1 MFIRLKATSLA
12 ALGTLCFAAGMG
24 GASLAD
30 DNVPTVSA
38 TKPIDPPSSA
48 STQPTGPAAFAALK
62 EVVQPLPGQTLPV
75 EGEGEDAQAVRGPRA
90 VSLAA
95 LVDSMNVEAP
105 LDDETRCLATAIFYE
120 ARSESLEGQLAVAR
134 VVINR
139 SKSSRFAGSLCGVV
153 RQPGQFG
160 FVRHGVIPEPNT
172 SGPAWKTSV
181 AVAHVALEN
190 AWASR
195 AEGALYF
202 HARRVSP
209 GWSRQRIAMIDNHI
223 FYR

>member
-1 MFIRLKATSLA
+1 MFIRLKATTLA

-30 DNVPTVSA
+30 DNVPTVPA
-38 TKPIDPPSSA
+38 AKPVDPSSSA
-48 STQPTGPAAFAALK
+48 STQLTGPVAFAALK
-62 EVVQPLPGQTLPV
+62 EVVQPLPGQTLPAD
-75 EGEGEDAQAVRGPRA
+75 GDGEDAGGSRA

-105 LDDETRCLATAIFYE
+105 LDEETHCLATAIFYE

-134 VVINR
+134 VIINR
-139 SKSSRFAGSLCGVV
+139 SKSPRFAGSLCDVV

-160 FVRHGVIPEPNT
+160 FVRRGVIPEPNT
-172 SGPAWKTSV
+172 SRPAWKTSI

-190 AWASR
+190 AWASK

>member
-1 MFIRLKATSLA
+1 MFIRLKAASVA
-12 ALGTLCFAAGMG
+12 VLGTLCYVAGMAG
-24 GASLAD
+24 VSLAD
-30 DNVPTVSA
+30 ENVPLVPAMTPVE
-38 TKPIDPPSSA
+38 TSSS
-48 STQPTGPAAFAALK
+48 STQPTQPVAFAVLK
-62 EVVQPLPGQTLPV
+62 EVVQPLPGEALPTDSDDTARV
-75 EGEGEDAQAVRGPRA
+75 NRA

-105 LDDETRCLATAIFYE
+105 LDEETRCLATAVFYE

-134 VVINR
+134 VIINR
-139 SKSSRFAGSLCGVV
+139 SKSPRFTGSLCGVV

-160 FVRHGVIPEPNT
+160 FVRRGVMPSADT
-172 SGPAWKTSV
+172 GRPAWKTSV
-181 AVAHVALEN
+181 AVARVALEN
-190 AWASR
+190 GWTSK

-209 GWSRQRIAMIDNHI
+209 GWARQRVAMIDNHI

>member
-30 DNVPTVSA
+30 DNVPTVPAVRPVES
-38 TKPIDPPSSA
+38 PSPA
-48 STQPTGPAAFAALK
+48 SSRLTGPVAFAALK
-62 EVVQPLPGQTLPV
+62 EVVQPLPGQTLPT
-75 EGEGEDAQAVRGPRA
+75 EGEGIPAASAPRA

-95 LVDSMNVEAP
+95 LVDSMNVEAQ
-105 LDDETRCLATAIFYE
+105 LDEETRCLATAIFYE

-139 SKSSRFAGSLCGVV
+139 SKSSRFTGSLCGVV

-160 FVRHGVIPEPNT
+160 FVRRGVIPEPDM
-172 SGPAWKTSV
+172 SRPAWKTSV

-190 AWASR
+190 AWASK

>member
-24 GASLAD
+24 SVSLAD
-30 DNVPTVSA
+30 DNVPTVPAITPVDSQSS
-38 TKPIDPPSSA
+38 SSA
-48 STQPTGPAAFAALK
+48 PLTGPVAFAALK
-62 EVVQPLPGQTLPV
+62 EVVQPLPGEPSPTVSDDPAA
-75 EGEGEDAQAVRGPRA
+75 ESRA

-95 LVDSMNVEAP
+95 LVNSMDVEAP
-105 LDDETRCLATAIFYE
+105 LDEEARCLATAIFFE

-134 VVINR
+134 VIINR
-139 SKSSRFAGSLCGVV
+139 SKSPRFAGSLCGVV

-160 FVRHGVIPEPNT
+160 FVRRGVIPEPNT
-172 SGPAWKTSV
+172 SRPAWKTSI
-181 AVAHVALEN
+181 AVAHVALDN
-190 AWASR
+190 AWTSE

-209 GWSRQRIAMIDNHI
+209 GWSRQRIAMIDNHV

>member
-30 DNVPTVSA
+30 DNVPTVPANRPAYS
-38 TKPIDPPSSA
+38 PSFP
-48 STQPTGPAAFAALK
+48 STQPTGPVAFAALK
-62 EVVQPLPGQTLPV
+62 EVVQPLPGETAPTDGN
-75 EGEGEDAQAVRGPRA
+75 GENAEAARGARA
-90 VSLAA
+90 ASLAA
-95 LVDSMNVEAP
+95 LVDSMNVETP
-105 LDDETRCLATAIFYE
+105 LDEDARCLATAIFYE

-160 FVRHGVIPEPNT
+160 FVRRGVIPEPDT
-172 SGPAWKTSV
+172 SRPAWKTSV

-190 AWASR
+190 AWASE

>member
-1 MFIRLKATSLA
+1 MFIRLKATTLA

-30 DNVPTVSA
+30 DNVPTVPA
-38 TKPIDPPSSA
+38 IRPVDPPSPS
-48 STQPTGPAAFAALK
+48 SPPLTGPVAFAALK
-62 EVVQPLPGQTLPV
+62 EVVQPLPGETLQADSEAALPV
-75 EGEGEDAQAVRGPRA
+75 RKA
-90 VSLAA
+90 VSLMA
-95 LVDSMNVEAP
+95 LVNSMNVEAP
-105 LDDETRCLATAIFYE
+105 LDEETRCLATAIFYE

-139 SKSSRFAGSLCGVV
+139 SKSPRFTGSLCGVV

-160 FVRHGVIPEPNT
+160 FVRRGVIPEPNT
-172 SGPAWKTSV
+172 SRPAWKTSV

-190 AWASR
+190 AWASE

-209 GWSRQRIAMIDNHI
+209 GWSRQRVARIDNHV